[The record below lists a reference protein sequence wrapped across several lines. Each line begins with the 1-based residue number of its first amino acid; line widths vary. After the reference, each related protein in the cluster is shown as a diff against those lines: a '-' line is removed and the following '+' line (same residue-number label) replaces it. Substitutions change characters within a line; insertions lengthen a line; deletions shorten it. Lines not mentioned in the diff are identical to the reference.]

1 MKQVEKAHAKVN
13 LMLRILG
20 REASGYHSIET
31 LFQKLELHDVVTVV
45 AGDAVRDRTLHC
57 DGPRMPSGGLGVR
70 ESNLAW
76 KAAVAYVAAS
86 GWETGWRMSIEKHIP
101 VGGGLG
107 GGSADAAAVLRAME
121 SLSPNKL
128 GSARLLELS
137 GILGADVPFFMTGAS
152 LALAWGRGDRLL
164 VLPPLPVAPVSLFTF
179 AEGVNTGD
187 AYREVARMREERGG
201 GVTARA
207 YSADAF
213 GSWAAVS
220 AIAANDFE
228 DIVMQMHSGVAA
240 LLPPLREAA
249 HARGAGAGA
258 LGIGML
264 SGSGATCFAIGLHV
278 AFDPTPY
285 AHFDTVATQTTNEPS
300 AWRRDGACRPDRI
313 ELAS

>member
-1 MKQVEKAHAKVN
+1 MKRVEKAHAKVN
-13 LMLRILG
+13 LMLRILA
-20 REASGYHSIET
+20 RESSGYHSIET

-45 AGDAVRDRTLHC
+45 AGDEVRDRTLHC

-86 GWETGWRMSIEKHIP
+86 GWETGWRVSIQKHIP

-121 SLSPNKL
+121 SMSPNTL
-128 GSARLLELS
+128 GSARLLELAVT
-137 GILGADVPFFMTGAS
+137 LGADVPFLVTGAS

-164 VLPPLPVAPVSLFTF
+164 VLPPLPVADVTLFTF
-179 AEGVNTGD
+179 AQGVNTGA
-187 AYREVARMREERGG
+187 AYREFARMREECDRR
-201 GVTARA
+201 VTARA

-213 GSWAAVS
+213 GSWASVS

-240 LLPPLREAA
+240 LLPPLRDAAA
-249 HARGAGAGA
+249 HARSAGA

-264 SGSGATCFAIGLHV
+264 SGSGATCFAIGDGDLG
-278 AFDPTPY
+278 FDPKQE
-285 AHFDTVATQTTNEPS
+285 AHFGLERTRTTS
-300 AWRRDGACRPDRI
+300 
-313 ELAS
+313 